1 MSDMNPV
8 VTIRD
13 ARPTDQAQLRRAVV
27 EIQEYERKLHNTRLP
42 GEQIADAYLAWAD
55 PYHWIALAWRDGTT
69 VGVVTVT
76 TMLYVEW
83 GRLGEIGDL
92 YVLPKGAAQRCRDC
106 LGRCGQSQVPRPRL
120 FCCIRHDHTGRRGAA
135 PSDEFLSAAWFHRL
149 GSEYSHAHSDLIRP
163 DGFRFDHVMARP
175 SSSMGA
181 RD

>member
-1 MSDMNPV
+1 MGRQEDDKSDKNPV

-92 YVLPKGAAQRCRDC
+92 YVLPKARRSGVGTALVDVAKAACRD
-106 LGRCGQSQVPRPRL
+106 LGC
-120 FCCIRHDHTGRRGAA
+120 
-135 PSDEFLSAAWFHRL
+135 SAVSVTITPEGEARHRL
-149 GSEYSHAHSDLIRP
+149 TSFYRRL
-163 DGFRFDHVMARP
+163 GFTASGRSIVTHILT
-175 SSSMGA
+175 
-181 RD
+181 

>member
-1 MSDMNPV
+1 MMKAATPMGRQEDDKSDKNPV

-92 YVLPKGAAQRCRDC
+92 YVLPKARRAVSGLPWSVRPKPSAATSVVLLYLSRSHRKA
-106 LGRCGQSQVPRPRL
+106 
-120 FCCIRHDHTGRRGAA
+120 RRGT
-135 PSDEFLSAAWFHRL
+135 
-149 GSEYSHAHSDLIRP
+149 
-163 DGFRFDHVMARP
+163 V
-175 SSSMGA
+175 
-181 RD
+181 